1 MSEETAIVMETLPNV
16 AGASAGAAY
25 LQVQS
30 LSKVYAGD
38 DGPIRALDRVSI
50 TQRKGEFVS
59 LVGPSGCGKS
69 TLMMLAAGLTAPSD
83 GQILVDSRRVT
94 GARTDIGIVFQN
106 HVLLDW
112 RTVLENVM
120 LQAEARKMNLAAAE
134 ARARELLAA
143 VGLAGFENKYPKSLS
158 GGMRQRVSICRALI
172 HEPAHLLMDE
182 PFGALDALTRDQ
194 LVLDLQQICRER
206 SVSILFVTHSIAE
219 AVFLSD
225 RVIVMTPRP
234 GKVDKVIDIDLP
246 RPRTLAMRESAE
258 FAAYSRE
265 ILDIFLAR
273 GVLREH

>member
-1 MSEETAIVMETLPNV
+1 MQTDSQGA
-16 AGASAGAAY
+16 ASADSAY
-25 LQVQS
+25 LQIQS
-30 LSKVYAGD
+30 LSKVYPSD
-38 DGPIRALDRVSI
+38 DGPVRALDRVSI
-50 TQRKGEFVS
+50 EQRKGEFLS

-69 TLMMLAAGLTAPSD
+69 TLMMLAAGLTSASD
-83 GQILVDSRRVT
+83 GQILVDGKAGTR
-94 GARTDIGIVFQN
+94 ARTDIGIVFQS

-112 RTVLENVM
+112 RTALENVM
-120 LQAEARKMNLAAAE
+120 LQAEARGLDLAAAE

-158 GGMRQRVSICRALI
+158 GGMRQRVSICRALL
-172 HEPAHLLMDE
+172 HDPSHLLMDE

-194 LVLDLQQICRER
+194 LVLDLQDICGRR
-206 SVSILFVTHSIAE
+206 NVSILFVTHSIAE

-234 GKVDKVIDIDLP
+234 GKIDKVIDIDLP
-246 RPRTLAMRESAE
+246 RPRTLAMRESPK

-265 ILDIFLAR
+265 ILEVFLAR